1 MTLMNV
7 IVFFRNFDTVISNF
21 YKDLLI
27 SGRIAAW

>member
-1 MTLMNV
+1 MNV
-7 IVFFRNFDTVISNF
+7 IVFFHNFDTVIFNF